1 MKKWFIMPIV
11 AITLAGMLSGC
22 SGNSAEKNDATNQE
36 SENSEIEG
44 MSVVN
49 SIRQVSYEELV
60 KVTGIPLHIPEK
72 AGDVVYTTIAL
83 EPPVAQATFTLDGKD
98 VCLRAVATNE
108 LEAQDISGLYYEWET
123 TEAVEVG
130 YCTGT
135 VYLKGDIG
143 YVAWLD
149 MAPGINYNLSLKSG
163 ATKEALVE
171 LANAV
176 FTEVQ
181 GDAE

>member
-1 MKKWFIMPIV
+1 MKKFTRV
-11 AITLAGMLSGC
+11 LAMMLVLMCSLVGC
-22 SGNSAEKNDATNQE
+22 GGENEVNETSISNQE
-36 SENSEIEG
+36 IGG

-49 SIRQVSYEELV
+49 PMKQVSYDELV
-60 KVTGIPLHIPEK
+60 EVTGIPLHVPEE
-72 AGDVVYTTIAL
+72 ATEVVYSTIAL
-83 EPPVAQATFTLDGKD
+83 EPPVAQATFTLEGKE

-108 LEAQDISGLYYEWET
+108 LEVQDISGLYYQWET
-123 TEAVEVG
+123 TDAAEVG
-130 YCTGT
+130 YCMGT
-135 VYLKGDIG
+135 VCLKEDIG

>member
-1 MKKWFIMPIV
+1 MKKFTRV
-11 AITLAGMLSGC
+11 LAMMLVLMCSLVGC
-22 SGNSAEKNDATNQE
+22 GGENEVNETSISNQE
-36 SENSEIEG
+36 VGG

-49 SIRQVSYEELV
+49 PIKQVSYEELV
-60 KVTGIPLHIPEK
+60 KVTGIPLYIPEE
-72 AGDVVYTTIAL
+72 ATEVVYSTIAP

-108 LEAQDISGLYYEWET
+108 LEAQDISGLYYQWEI
-123 TEAVEVG
+123 TEVIDVG

-135 VYLKGDIG
+135 VYLKGDMG

-149 MAPGINYNLSLKSG
+149 IAPGINYNLSLKSG